1 MVYPKI
7 VLPFLCSP
15 SSHSGPR
22 LPSPQL
28 KISRASN
35 PLQVHYLRCVCYT
48 KLGIWVCKHGYWQNL
63 SSTERERVRGDAQ
76 MRYSIT
82 RPAKRIV
89 AGLISVRYLKG
100 QITTVD
106 CTVLSHTHYNFLKFD
121 WCINGFI
128 LFP

>member
-1 MVYPKI
+1 M
-7 VLPFLCSP
+7 
-15 SSHSGPR
+15 
-22 LPSPQL
+22 
-28 KISRASN
+28 
-35 PLQVHYLRCVCYT
+35 
-48 KLGIWVCKHGYWQNL
+48 
-63 SSTERERVRGDAQ
+63 RGDAQ

-106 CTVLSHTHYNFLKFD
+106 STDVLSHTHYNFLKFD
-121 WCINGFI
+121 WCIKGFI